1 MVRTGTGLSR
11 GFLLLAVLPLIGCDT
26 LSSVGAGL
34 TSAAVP
40 APLGAPIATP
50 APPTDPLA
58 VFALAATPGTES
70 MVTLADGTSVRARV
84 QRQYAAA
91 SGRNCREVI
100 LGSGLQERTQ
110 LVCAGPEGSHLTPP
124 LLRGGGI

>member
-11 GFLLLAVLPLIGCDT
+11 GLWLLAMLPLIGCDT
-26 LSSVGAGL
+26 IGSVGAGL
-34 TSAAVP
+34 SSAAVP
-40 APLGAPIATP
+40 PPVGAPVATP

-58 VFALAATPGTES
+58 VFALAAAPGTES
-70 MVTLADGTSVRARV
+70 MVTLANGTSIRARV
-84 QRQYAAA
+84 QREYAAA
-91 SGRNCREVI
+91 SGRTCREVI

-110 LVCAGPEGSHLTPP
+110 LVCSGQDGSHLTPP